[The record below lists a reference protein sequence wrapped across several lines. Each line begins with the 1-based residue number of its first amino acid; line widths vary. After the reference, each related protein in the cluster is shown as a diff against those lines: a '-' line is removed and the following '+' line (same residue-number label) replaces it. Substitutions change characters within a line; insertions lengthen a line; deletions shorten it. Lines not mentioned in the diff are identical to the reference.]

1 MASKL
6 HKAKHDRITM
16 RNKLNCDSVC
26 VSICQYCFI
35 YIFSQSIV
43 GYFNTLLSVTDRT
56 DRENNQN
63 TEQLNSCRIHL
74 LFKHTWNV
82 HKIDPTVGQ
91 KSQHISVDGNRRVCF
106 VHNKVSWG
114 PILNRELLQ
123 EGLQSL
129 HTVFRITEPQVLR
142 KFITSLKVSLHT
154 KENLPQ
160 LFFFLILGI

>member
-63 TEQLNSCRIHL
+63 TEQLNSCRKSRKEKMWFLNLSSGGRQNGIGVGVEY
-74 LFKHTWNV
+74 FSPV
-82 HKIDPTVGQ
+82 PT
-91 KSQHISVDGNRRVCF
+91 
-106 VHNKVSWG
+106 
-114 PILNRELLQ
+114 
-123 EGLQSL
+123 
-129 HTVFRITEPQVLR
+129 
-142 KFITSLKVSLHT
+142 
-154 KENLPQ
+154 LPDE
-160 LFFFLILGI
+160 